1 MSGSSR
7 VALMLACMDVAAG
20 VFLPIEAFAAGR
32 SLDAGAPP
40 QAQMEAKR
48 APSAY
53 LGWRLF
59 QQRCSDCHGLD
70 AAGTERAPDLRTRV
84 ADMSESRFV
93 ARVLYR
99 YTWIVPSGEVQG
111 ESSGREALIE
121 QVLQGKKGDVA
132 MPAWRGEPS
141 VTAHIRDLYAY
152 LRGRADGVI
161 VPGRPA
167 P

>member
-1 MSGSSR
+1 MSG
-7 VALMLACMDVAAG
+7 ALRMAILFGSMGLATA
-20 VFLPIEAFAAGR
+20 VFVPKGAFAADKPSSVGEAR
-32 SLDAGAPP
+32 TRPADAGR
-40 QAQMEAKR
+40 Q
-48 APSAY
+48 PSAY

-70 AAGTERAPDLRTRV
+70 ASGTERAPDLRTRV

-99 YTWIVPSGEVQG
+99 YTWIVPSGEVQS
-111 ESSGREALIE
+111 ESSAREALVE
-121 QVLQGKKGDVA
+121 QVLQGKKGNVA

-141 VTAHIRDLYAY
+141 VTASIGDLYAY
-152 LRGRADGVI
+152 LRGRADGTI
-161 VPGRPA
+161 GSGRPA